1 LCYLPVRSAEE
12 RLRFYAEQFNTVE
25 VDSTDYALRA
35 ERDATLGGNE
45 RPTRQY
51 QLNVMGSSQRLEAS
65 LCLSI

>member
-1 LCYLPVRSAEE
+1 
-12 RLRFYAEQFNTVE
+12 LRFYAEQFNTVE